1 MFSSPMLIRLV
12 HVHAGANTERATE
25 VSGAW
30 LVLAQIAALDPTA
43 PSWEFLQVNCPSSLL
58 LTPNIQHSLH

>member
-1 MFSSPMLIRLV
+1 MLIRLV
-12 HVHAGANTERATE
+12 RLHAGANTERAME

-43 PSWEFLQVNCPSSLL
+43 PSWKFLQVNCPSLSL
-58 LTPNIQHSLH
+58 LTPSIQHSLH